1 MRERRLSILVLGRI
15 VIRSRM
21 WRVRGGSL
29 RGRVGGGGLGVLR
42 FRGLAEMLWLAAERT
57 LNQGVV
63 MCVARESFYQM
74 RERSG
79 QTCLGDPVAL

>member
-29 RGRVGGGGLGVLR
+29 RGRVGEGGLGVLR
-42 FRGLAEMLWLAAERT
+42 FRWLAGLLWLAAGRT
-57 LNQGVV
+57 LNERGVT
-63 MCVARESFYQM
+63 CFARESFYDV
-74 RERSG
+74 RE
-79 QTCLGDPVAL
+79 